1 MYASLVMGI
10 LLMSA
15 HVCVAQSLIVKAYVD
30 QNFVSIGQQFVLT
43 IEISG
48 ADAQSAPVPDP
59 PDISAFADFAGNS
72 NSSNMQIING
82 RMSVSKSSIN
92 YYLARTEGK
101 HQIPTVVL
109 NFKGKSYH
117 SEPITIEVSKGG
129 TRPSAQG
136 RQPSQR
142 PSQLEPEGELE
153 GNLYLVAEPDRKTVY
168 QNEPVIVTYKIYTR
182 VDVSSYSL
190 SKMPDLIGFWSEEF
204 ELPQQPS
211 THEENVDGKRFL
223 VAEVKKLALFPT
235 DAGEKTIEPME
246 VDCDV
251 RLRQRRRGRDLFDSF
266 FFDDRDIFG
275 KRVRARI
282 ASEPIEITVVPIPLE
297 GRPSDFSGTVGSFKY
312 VASLDKNTVSANEA
326 ITLTLTYKGQGNIK
340 ILPEPKISFP
350 AGFETYEPKVSQTI
364 NRKGNTISGKK
375 VYEYVAIPR
384 FAGTHR
390 IRPTS
395 FSYFDP
401 TSAEFKTIRTPEFV
415 VTVSA
420 TSGTGAPIASG
431 LSRQE
436 IKLIGRDIRFIKED
450 SVDFKK
456 KGAYLY
462 QSLWFGLLLVVPVLA
477 FGGALAYSHRQ
488 DKMAENVAYA
498 RSRRANELAK
508 KKLANARKF
517 LKTDRQKE
525 FYAEVSHAM
534 LGFVA
539 DKLNLAAAGLNSDE
553 VADKLRKKRVNEAM
567 ISELLSILQECDFQR
582 FAPSDSSESQMKEFY
597 DRASSAILTIDRA
610 KLS

>member
-1 MYASLVMGI
+1 MNKMSFWKNLGNRDGAQLRCDPKFRSLRSSTSRWIYASLVMGI

-15 HVCVAQSLIVKAYVD
+15 HVCAAQSLIVKAYVD

-43 IEISG
+43 LEISG

-59 PDISAFADFAGNS
+59 PDISAFADFSGNS
-72 NSSNMQIING
+72 SSSNMQIING

-101 HQIPTVVL
+101 HQIPAVVL

-129 TRPSAQG
+129 TGPSAQG

-153 GNLYLVAEPDRKTVY
+153 GNLYLVGEPDRKTVY

-235 DAGEKTIEPME
+235 DAGEKVIEPME

-282 ASEPIEITVVPIPLE
+282 ASEPIE
-297 GRPSDFSGTVGSFKY
+297 
-312 VASLDKNTVSANEA
+312 
-326 ITLTLTYKGQGNIK
+326 
-340 ILPEPKISFP
+340 
-350 AGFETYEPKVSQTI
+350 
-364 NRKGNTISGKK
+364 
-375 VYEYVAIPR
+375 
-384 FAGTHR
+384 
-390 IRPTS
+390 
-395 FSYFDP
+395 
-401 TSAEFKTIRTPEFV
+401 
-415 VTVSA
+415 
-420 TSGTGAPIASG
+420 
-431 LSRQE
+431 
-436 IKLIGRDIRFIKED
+436 
-450 SVDFKK
+450 
-456 KGAYLY
+456 
-462 QSLWFGLLLVVPVLA
+462 
-477 FGGALAYSHRQ
+477 
-488 DKMAENVAYA
+488 
-498 RSRRANELAK
+498 
-508 KKLANARKF
+508 
-517 LKTDRQKE
+517 
-525 FYAEVSHAM
+525 
-534 LGFVA
+534 
-539 DKLNLAAAGLNSDE
+539 
-553 VADKLRKKRVNEAM
+553 
-567 ISELLSILQECDFQR
+567 
-582 FAPSDSSESQMKEFY
+582 
-597 DRASSAILTIDRA
+597 
-610 KLS
+610 